1 VVKEMVQRS
10 KESGA
15 YYLVKV
21 ITAGDKNY
29 VDLLGPYN
37 SDKTVENVKADLKK
51 EYPDEND
58 IYLTMFI
65 RSPED
70 VLVF

>member
-1 VVKEMVQRS
+1 
-10 KESGA
+10 
-15 YYLVKV
+15 V

-29 VDLLGPYN
+29 VDLLGPYT

-51 EYPDEND
+51 EYPDEDN